1 MAAKAVNNWLFD
13 VGESLLLLFVRA
25 RMHYIFIIE
34 LLRIKI
40 GINISSFPYI
50 LFCRF
55 DLNQLSSYFSVI
67 IRWVFLLN
75 KKLNCVTTASQLFHF
90 LHTYS
95 QLCETLIG
103 YMMNEWKVL
112 IRMNLTNA
120 AVFCNEYQL
129 KHLYE
134 DEWGVCVAYNVGF

>member
-1 MAAKAVNNWLFD
+1 
-13 VGESLLLLFVRA
+13 
-25 RMHYIFIIE
+25 MHYIFIIA

-40 GINISSFPYI
+40 DINISSFPYI

-55 DLNQLSSYFSVI
+55 DLNLLSSYFSVI
-67 IRWVFLLN
+67 IRWVFL
-75 KKLNCVTTASQLFHF
+75 LNCVTTASQLFHF

-134 DEWGVCVAYNVGF
+134 DEWGVCVSCNNGFYSTNWKRFVFVCLLLCHLANY